1 MHAETLRRR
10 RSAVEDHRHCLV
22 TDGTYEEQ
30 GDELRFLAAA
40 PPTPARMMAVLA
52 KVRDVVRAADDD
64 DLDPAL
70 AACVQLSL
78 AGPHPASGSQ
88 HQRNGGKASAAR
100 SACQGRQTDDSRAE
114 FDRELGEL
122 EELGEL
128 GG

>member
-22 TDGTYEEQ
+22 TDGAYEEQ

-52 KVRDVVRAADDD
+52 QVRDVVRAADDD
-64 DLDPAL
+64 LDLDLDPAL

-78 AGPHPASGSQ
+78 SGPHPASGSAPWS
-88 HQRNGGKASAAR
+88 RRPAS
-100 SACQGRQTDDSRAE
+100 T
-114 FDRELGEL
+114 
-122 EELGEL
+122 
-128 GG
+128 